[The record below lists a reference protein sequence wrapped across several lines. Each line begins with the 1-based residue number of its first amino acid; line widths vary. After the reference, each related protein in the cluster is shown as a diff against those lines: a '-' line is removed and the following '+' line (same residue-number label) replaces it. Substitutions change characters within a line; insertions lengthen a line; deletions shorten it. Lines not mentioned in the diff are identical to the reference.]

1 MFTFII
7 LLFFFF
13 VYFFSIT
20 PILAA
25 IEKGEQEVVADSENS
40 IIVVWLNMWIHA
52 VDNEIQE
59 LTYQRMTPAEK
70 EAHDQS
76 VEDWKKHIEELRK
89 KHGR

>member
-1 MFTFII
+1 MISEDEYET
-7 LLFFFF
+7 
-13 VYFFSIT
+13 
-20 PILAA
+20 ILAA
-25 IEKGEQEVVADSENS
+25 IEKGEQEVVADSEDS